1 MEICMLETVTYI
13 VMTVKHLASLI
24 RRQRVIVN
32 KFLKFL
38 TSVSSELVLI
48 NKFLFQSISAIWL
61 NYKWNKE

>member
-48 NKFLFQSISAIWL
+48 NKFLFQSISAI
-61 NYKWNKE
+61 